1 MKIIGA
7 NVTGSFILNSQ
18 DVTTT
23 IQTSNVWS
31 GSVATDITALNAAT
45 ASLLNYTA
53 SNNAAISDILLE
65 TASINTFTS
74 SIDNRTS
81 VIEGKYI
88 TTGSNTF
95 VGTQYFSNTTQA
107 TTFTSTASLYT
118 DGGLRIGKDAY
129 VSGSAFIKGNL
140 TVFGTSSIEYVTSS
154 VFVGLEYIDL
164 NTDLPALRYAGIR
177 VYDSG
182 SNVGVTGSLFWDSQ
196 TNHWVYANPSGSSY
210 SGGMMI
216 SGPRASSLG
225 SEQGT
230 TNNALMKGQGGD
242 HITSSAIL
250 DDGTSLRIPY
260 LTIVTGTMGATT
272 FSGSGA
278 NLTSIPNA
286 ALTNSTISGIA
297 LGSNLPTLT
306 IGTGLSGTSY
316 NGSGAVTIANTGVTS
331 IVAGTGISINQG
343 TGAVTV
349 TNTITNNNQLTNGAG
364 YITSAGNAATVT
376 NGVYT
381 NASQNNLSG
390 VLNFGSSGATPYNNP
405 TGTSNG
411 ISFGGIEASSLRT
424 YGIFTEQENIGG
436 NYSKLT
442 INYHT
447 GIRIGAMTTYG
458 GTRFY
463 NNFAGGAGGGTEI
476 FSVGNGDNHV
486 RVANN
491 LVVNGHVFANAG
503 NNSTTS
509 TGGVSYWET
518 SGPTTTS
525 WVGFKAGGFGG
536 YHGGATA
543 TGGYATYN
551 IMDTNS
557 RGWIWRFATA
567 GGTNFAGTNV
577 ASIQN
582 DTGQM
587 ALGSTWDGT
596 ASNPIFAQLNVCIG
610 RGSATNYRDIDM
622 KGTWAAGEG
631 HSITATHGTS
641 SGNIVGQI
649 TFQHDSPGSRIRFG
663 KLYAAGDQSTY
674 PMELISNSSGGGG
687 NLYVTGDI
695 TAYYSDER
703 LKLKVSGIE
712 NALQKVCSLSGFRYV
727 DNELAKQNGYN
738 SDKIQMGLS
747 AQEIQRVA
755 PEIVTLAHFDMEIK
769 DGKEISKSG
778 ENYLTINYGKLT
790 PLLIEAI
797 KEQQT
802 QIEELKTIIN
812 GLTK

>member
-7 NVTGSFILNSQ
+7 NITGSFILNNQ

-95 VGTQYFSNTTQA
+95 IGAQYVSNTTQA

-182 SNVGVTGSLFWDSQ
+182 SISGVTGSFLWDSQ
-196 TNHWVYANPSGSSY
+196 NNRWIYSNPSGSSY
-210 SGGMMI
+210 SGGMLI

-225 SEQGT
+225 SEEGT

-260 LTIVTGTMGATT
+260 LTIVNGTVGATT

-297 LGSNLPTLT
+297 LGSNLATLT

-316 NGSGAVTIANTGVTS
+316 NGSTGVTIAC
-331 IVAGTGISINQG
+331 
-343 TGAVTV
+343 
-349 TNTITNNNQLTNGAG
+349 TITNNNQLTNGAG
-364 YITSAGNAATVT
+364 YITSAGNAATATTTTGNAGSVT
-376 NGVYT
+376 YLPNRTDSAAYPILWGAAYSNTIGTIAYSCAAVTIQSSTGTVSATTFSGALTTAQNVVFSNGRKGLVGVYNPAQT
-381 NASQNNLSG
+381 QAVFAMGAAYVLTDGGASN
-390 VLNFGSSGATPYNNP
+390 
-405 TGTSNG
+405 
-411 ISFGGIEASSLRT
+411 
-424 YGIFTEQENIGG
+424 NIGP
-436 NYSKLT
+436 L
-442 INYHT
+442 
-447 GIRIGAMTTYG
+447 YG
-458 GTRFY
+458 LGWSY
-463 NNFAGGAGGGTEI
+463 NPDYAG
-476 FSVGNGDNHV
+476 
-486 RVANN
+486 
-491 LVVNGHVFANAG
+491 AG
-503 NNSTTS
+503 NNPQSKA
-509 TGGVSYWET
+509 GLEHQLLHMQNGV
-518 SGPTTTS
+518 TTTAIGS
-525 WVGFKAGGFGG
+525 G
-536 YHGGATA
+536 
-543 TGGYATYN
+543 
-551 IMDTNS
+551 
-557 RGWIWRFATA
+557 IWTA
-567 GGTNFAGTNV
+567 GN
-577 ASIQN
+577 
-582 DTGQM
+582 
-587 ALGSTWDGT
+587 
-596 ASNPIFAQLNVCIG
+596 
-610 RGSATNYRDIDM
+610 
-622 KGTWAAGEG
+622 
-631 HSITATHGTS
+631 ITA
-641 SGNIVGQI
+641 
-649 TFQHDSPGSRIRFG
+649 
-663 KLYAAGDQSTY
+663 
-674 PMELISNSSGGGG
+674 
-687 NLYVTGDI
+687 TGDI
-695 TAYYSDER
+695 TAYYSDMR
-703 LKLKVSGIE
+703 LKTKISNIG
-712 NALQKVCSLSGFRYV
+712 NALDKVMKLNGFYYV
-727 DNELAKQNGYN
+727 NNDIAKEYGYT
-738 SDKIQMGLS
+738 SDKVQIGVS
-747 AQEIQRVA
+747 AQEIEAVL
-755 PEIVTLAHFDMEIK
+755 PEIVTLAPFDATGADAENPL
-769 DGKEISKSG
+769 SKSG
-778 ENYLTINYGKLT
+778 EHYKTVKYDKIV

>member
-31 GSVATDITALNAAT
+31 GSVATDITALNASTASLNRAT

-53 SNNAAISDILLE
+53 SNNAAISDILLV

-74 SIDNRTS
+74 SINSRTS

-95 VGTQYFSNTTQA
+95 VGAQYVSNTTQA

-196 TNHWVYANPSGSSY
+196 TNHWIYSNPSGSSY
-210 SGGMMI
+210 AGGMLI

-260 LTIVTGTMGATT
+260 LTIVNGTVGATT

-286 ALTNSTISGIA
+286 ALTNSSVTVTA
-297 LGSNLPTLT
+297 
-306 IGTGLSGTSY
+306 GTGLSGG
-316 NGSGAVTIANTGVTS
+316 GSVSLGSSVTLTNAGVTS

-424 YGIFTEQENIGG
+424 YGIFTEQENVGG

-447 GIRIGAMTTYG
+447 GVRIGASPSYG

-476 FSVGNGDNHV
+476 FSVGNGDGNV
-486 RVANN
+486 R
-491 LVVNGHVFANAG
+491 
-503 NNSTTS
+503 
-509 TGGVSYWET
+509 
-518 SGPTTTS
+518 
-525 WVGFKAGGFGG
+525 
-536 YHGGATA
+536 
-543 TGGYATYN
+543 
-551 IMDTNS
+551 
-557 RGWIWRFATA
+557 
-567 GGTNFAGTNV
+567 
-577 ASIQN
+577 
-582 DTGQM
+582 
-587 ALGSTWDGT
+587 
-596 ASNPIFAQLNVCIG
+596 
-610 RGSATNYRDIDM
+610 ATNDVI
-622 KGTWAAGEG
+622 A
-631 HSITATHGTS
+631 
-641 SGNIVGQI
+641 
-649 TFQHDSPGSRIRFG
+649 
-663 KLYAAGDQSTY
+663 YA
-674 PMELISNSSGGGG
+674 
-687 NLYVTGDI
+687 
-695 TAYYSDER
+695 SDRR
-703 LKLKVSGIE
+703 LKHNIQPIE
-712 NALQKVCSLSGFRYV
+712 NALSKVVSLTGMTYQWNEVGSQHGWEPDTETREAGVFAQDV
-727 DNELAKQNGYN
+727 QAVLPEAVKLAPFDDN
-738 SDKIQMGLS
+738 MG
-747 AQEIQRVA
+747 V
-755 PEIVTLAHFDMEIK
+755 
-769 DGKEISKSG
+769 SKSG
-778 ENYLTINYGKLT
+778 ENFLTVKYEKIV

-797 KEQQT
+797 KEQQA
-802 QIEELKTIIN
+802 QIEELKAK
-812 GLTK
+812 LA